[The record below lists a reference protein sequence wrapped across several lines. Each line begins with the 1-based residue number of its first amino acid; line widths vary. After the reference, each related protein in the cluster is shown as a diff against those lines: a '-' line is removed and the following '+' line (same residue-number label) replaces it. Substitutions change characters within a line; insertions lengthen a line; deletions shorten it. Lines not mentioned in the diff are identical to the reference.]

1 MERTVG
7 HKPGGRIERVTWKPD
22 ISLHVAKLDSQH
34 QKLYSITNRL
44 IDLYEQGAGDTID
57 VLADLVHYSID
68 HFRDET
74 LIMFESRYPGLDAQ
88 KTAHDRFVEKM
99 QEFLRGYADG
109 QEQLTYELLNYCRNW
124 LVAHITNDDTKFAA
138 YLVKTGLK
146 DKYWNR

>member
-1 MERTVG
+1 MKNKAG
-7 HKPGGRIERVTWKPD
+7 DSQGGRIERVEWRPE

-44 IDLYEQGAGDTID
+44 IDLYEQGAGDMID
-57 VLADLVHYSID
+57 VLAELVQYAMD

-99 QEFLRGYADG
+99 HEFLRGYDEG
-109 QEQLTYELLNYCRNW
+109 KEQLTNELLNYCRDW
-124 LVAHITNDDTKFAA
+124 LVAHITNEDTKFAA
-138 YLVKTGLK
+138 YLVKTGLR